1 MAPAASS
8 TATPPP
14 GGADA
19 FHRLPLLRGLPP
31 HVAAE
36 LAGRFAQRM
45 HWAEV
50 AAGQGLVDFDD
61 TTTDVF
67 FVATGQVRI
76 AVRTPGGQELIL
88 EDIPAGGFFG
98 DMSAI
103 DGATRSAAVTALNRS
118 RIGRLSGPDFLRMT
132 TETPELALRLMRIL
146 AQRLR
151 LMNERML
158 DLTSLDIRHRLYA
171 ELLRLATP
179 ATEGTRV
186 ISPPPMQHILA
197 SRIGARREPVSR
209 EIAQLSRAGLVQRA
223 RGALVLSRPEI
234 LEKRVAAARQK

>member
-1 MAPAASS
+1 
-8 TATPPP
+8 
-14 GGADA
+14 
-19 FHRLPLLRGLPP
+19 
-31 HVAAE
+31 
-36 LAGRFAQRM
+36 
-45 HWAEV
+45 
-50 AAGQGLVDFDD
+50 
-61 TTTDVF
+61 
-67 FVATGQVRI
+67 
-76 AVRTPGGQELIL
+76 
-88 EDIPAGGFFG
+88 
-98 DMSAI
+98 
-103 DGATRSAAVTALNRS
+103 
-118 RIGRLSGPDFLRMT
+118 
-132 TETPELALRLMRIL
+132 
-146 AQRLR
+146 
-151 LMNERML
+151 ML